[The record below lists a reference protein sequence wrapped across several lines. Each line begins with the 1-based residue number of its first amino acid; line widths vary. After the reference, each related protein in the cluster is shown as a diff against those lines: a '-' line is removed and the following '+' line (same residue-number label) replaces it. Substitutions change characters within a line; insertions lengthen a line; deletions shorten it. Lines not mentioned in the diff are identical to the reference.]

1 MTLFYILVLFAEI
14 TRVMNHLLAVGTHA
28 LDVGAMT
35 PVFWLFEEREK
46 VMYLFMR
53 CLFVFLLFVS
63 VSVWMQDIVYI
74 YPGMDGWLGV
84 VHIYCKCALSGL
96 LSRKL
101 SESGSIDSE
110 LLSCFKWFTSKYCT
124 LFFTFL
130 WVYIHQDHNSWT
142 FLCRWWNCTN
152 VYLEQECTPPIFALE
167 E

>member
-63 VSVWMQDIVYI
+63 VSV
-74 YPGMDGWLGV
+74 
-84 VHIYCKCALSGL
+84 
-96 LSRKL
+96 
-101 SESGSIDSE
+101 
-110 LLSCFKWFTSKYCT
+110 
-124 LFFTFL
+124 
-130 WVYIHQDHNSWT
+130 
-142 FLCRWWNCTN
+142 
-152 VYLEQECTPPIFALE
+152 
-167 E
+167 